1 MSDAQSLMTALGL
14 RISSKGAG
22 GGRYPCA
29 DMASE
34 DPYRFWATRSGGEYW
49 FGVQPKPK
57 GALSPRARAAFEE
70 AAFNISANGK
80 EAYVKL
86 GGDLDDAVMKARAAM
101 ARIRAVLNEL
111 A

>member
-1 MSDAQSLMTALGL
+1 MADAQSLMKSLGL
-14 RISSKGAG
+14 RVSSIGP

-29 DMASE
+29 DMAAD
-34 DPYRFWATRSGGEYW
+34 DPYRYWATITAGQYW

-57 GALSPRARAAFEE
+57 GVLSPGARAAFEE
-70 AAFNISANGK
+70 AAFNISPNGK

-86 GGDLDDAVMKARAAM
+86 GDDLDDAVSKARAAM
-101 ARIRAVLNEL
+101 ARIRDVLNEL

>member
-1 MSDAQSLMTALGL
+1 M
-14 RISSKGAG
+14 
-22 GGRYPCA
+22 
-29 DMASE
+29 
-34 DPYRFWATRSGGEYW
+34 
-49 FGVQPKPK
+49 
-57 GALSPRARAAFEE
+57 SPRARAAFEE
-70 AAFNISANGK
+70 AAFNISVNGK